1 MLVYDEYFM
10 LEILLSSEWDVQGL
24 ASASRRMLGALNVY
38 AVHLVQHV
46 TAYEVK
52 A

>member
-1 MLVYDEYFM
+1 MMSTLCLKYYFAPNGM
-10 LEILLSSEWDVQGL
+10 FQGL
-24 ASASRRMLGALNVY
+24 ASASRLILGALNVY